1 MVTAFTSTTDGATP
15 PSTRPGPSSAD
26 ATPPVSSAK
35 RIAQASLTGV
45 IVVGPLVAL
54 AVEVAVLW
62 GEAVHLRDLLL
73 AGALFLVT
81 GHGVTVGF
89 HRMLTHGSFRANRPL
104 KIGLAVAGSMAVEGS
119 VVGWVANH
127 RRHHMFSDRPGDPH
141 SPYVDGTAELGL
153 ARGFVHAHLGWLFK
167 SDDTA
172 VRRFAP
178 DLLRDRDLVVI
189 SRLFPLLALAS
200 LALPFGLGWLLSG
213 RTLGGGLTALVWGG
227 LLRMMVLHHVT
238 WSVNS
243 VCHMF
248 GRQTFAVNDQSRNF
262 APLAAISMGES
273 WHNFHHSSPASA
285 RHGALPGQLDS
296 SAALIRL
303 FERVGWAT
311 KVRWPTAEQIE
322 AARTGAA

>member
-1 MVTAFTSTTDGATP
+1 MVTAFINPPDGAAAPPARTGPPTEPSP
-15 PSTRPGPSSAD
+15 PSSGP
-26 ATPPVSSAK
+26 K
-35 RIAQASLTGV
+35 HIAQALLTGA
-45 IVVGPLVAL
+45 IVVGPVAALGVELV
-54 AVEVAVLW
+54 VLW
-62 GEAVHLRDLLL
+62 GEAVHLRDVLLTL
-73 AGALFLVT
+73 ALFAVT

-89 HRMLTHGSFRANRPL
+89 HRMLTHGSFKANRPL
-104 KIGLAVAGSMAVEGS
+104 KIVLALAGSMAVEGS

-127 RRHHMFSDRPGDPH
+127 RRHHMFSDRKGDPH

-153 ARGFVHAHLGWLFK
+153 ARGFMHAHMGWLFR

-172 VRRFAP
+172 ARRFAP

-189 SRLFPLLALAS
+189 SKLFPLLALAS

-213 RTLGGGLTALVWGG
+213 RTLLGGLTGLVWGG
-227 LLRMMVLHHVT
+227 LVRMMLLHHVT

-248 GRQTFAVNDQSRNF
+248 GRQTFAVKDQSRNF
-262 APLAAISMGES
+262 APLAVMSMGES
-273 WHNFHHSSPASA
+273 WHNFHHSSPSSA

-303 FERVGWAT
+303 LERAGWAT
-311 KVRWPTAEQIE
+311 KVRWPTAEQIA
-322 AARTGAA
+322 AARVSTG

>member
-1 MVTAFTSTTDGATP
+1 MVTVLPSPAQEGAA
-15 PSTRPGPSSAD
+15 PSTL
-26 ATPPVSSAK
+26 PVDPTQPTSRSQRAK
-35 RIAQASLTGV
+35 RVAQATLTGL
-45 IVVGPLVAL
+45 IVAGPLVAL
-54 AVEVAVLW
+54 TAEVVVLW
-62 GEAVHLRDLLL
+62 GRAVHLRDVLLTV
-73 AGALFLVT
+73 GLFLVT

-104 KIGLAVAGSMAVEGS
+104 KIVLAVAGSMAVEGS
-119 VVGWVANH
+119 VIGWVANH

-172 VRRFAP
+172 ARRYAP

-189 SRLFPLLALAS
+189 SSLFPVLALAS
-200 LALPFGLGWLLSG
+200 LALPFGVGWLLSG
-213 RTLGGGLTALVWGG
+213 RTLVGGLTALVWGG
-227 LLRMMVLHHVT
+227 LVRMMVLHHVT

-248 GRQTFAVNDQSRNF
+248 GRQIFAVKDQSRNF
-262 APLAAISMGES
+262 APLAVMSMGES

-285 RHGALPGQLDS
+285 RHGALPGQVDS

-303 FERVGWAT
+303 FERAGWAT
-311 KVRWPTAEQIE
+311 KVRWPTPEQVA
-322 AARTGAA
+322 AARLSTA